1 MTHWLE
7 IGGGLVLLAVAVCL
21 VILWQRVYYEC
32 TVQRYDT
39 WALHATVHWCAGA
52 FALRVR
58 YDGGAGWWWECV
70 APFWRRGS
78 YTDAREATATNH
90 SATDDTDNTDGADSV
105 PPRDCAGDM
114 DDGDAAASAPARDEQ
129 EPADDTAAPA
139 AADDS
144 PSPSW
149 RAYWDW
155 IRYAIH
161 VGLVG
166 VIVRYIRRVQARMRP
181 RSCELA
187 ARIGLGD
194 AYTQGLLMGALYAAW
209 TELAERITF
218 VFTETVAQGRITIG
232 GGVRPLALIGD
243 TCRLLL
249 APALWKT
256 LWYYWRHVRRQ

>member
-7 IGGGLVLLAVAVCL
+7 IGGGLVLSAAAVFL

-32 TVQRYDT
+32 TVQRYDA

-52 FALRVR
+52 FALRIR

-70 APFWRRGS
+70 APFWRRDS
-78 YTDAREATATNH
+78 YTDTRETIDTDPAAI
-90 SATDDTDNTDGADSV
+90 DDTDADESA
-105 PPRDCAGDM
+105 PPRDRTGEP
-114 DDGDAAASAPARDEQ
+114 DDTDAASPAPARDEQ

-139 AADDS
+139 ADDDV

-149 RAYWDW
+149 RAYRDW

-161 VGLVG
+161 VGLVS
-166 VIVRYIRRVQARMRP
+166 VIVRYIRRVQARMWP

-218 VFTETVAQGRITIG
+218 VFTETVAQGRITIS

-243 TCRLLL
+243 TCRLLV